1 MWDNALRTSNTF
13 DMEANELIILV
24 VEDDEPSFLYLKTI
38 LKQIP
43 ATILRARNGK
53 EAVDLCI
60 EFPGISVVLMDLKM
74 PVMDG
79 LDATSKIKTLRKDL
93 PVIVITAYALSGD
106 ERMAMASGCDDYLT
120 KPVKKALLFKKLKR
134 YGITPTE

>member
-43 ATILRARNGK
+43 AVMKDGA
-53 EAVDLCI
+53 
-60 EFPGISVVLMDLKM
+60 ISYSSEPWQRGSVHL
-74 PVMDG
+74 
-79 LDATSKIKTLRKDL
+79 
-93 PVIVITAYALSGD
+93 
-106 ERMAMASGCDDYLT
+106 ASIYN
-120 KPVKKALLFKKLKR
+120 PF
-134 YGITPTE
+134 